1 MKKQDEMDVE
11 DLSESNASEI
21 LAIIARIDERTK
33 NTNEML
39 EQVIEQ
45 RIEPLEK
52 QAEDADRRSRRNQ
65 IILSAF
71 VSGTTIL
78 FAWVLGFVPF

>member
-1 MKKQDEMDVE
+1 MKKEDQMDVE

-52 QAEDADRRSRRNQ
+52 QVENADRRSRRNQ
-65 IILSAF
+65 VILSAF
-71 VSGTTIL
+71 VSGVTIL
-78 FAWVLGFVPF
+78 FAWTLGFVPI

>member
-1 MKKQDEMDVE
+1 MKQEDEMDVE

-52 QAEDADRRSRRNQ
+52 QVENADNRSRRNQ
-65 IILSAF
+65 VILSAF
-71 VSGTTIL
+71 VTGTSIV
-78 FAWVLGFVPF
+78 FAWMLGFVPI

>member
-1 MKKQDEMDVE
+1 MEKQDEMDVE
-11 DLSESNASEI
+11 DLSGNNASEI

-39 EQVIEQ
+39 EQVIKQ
-45 RIEPLEK
+45 RIEPLEQ
-52 QAEDADRRSRRNQ
+52 QAENADRRSRRNQ

-71 VSGTTIL
+71 VSAASIL
-78 FAWVLGFVPF
+78 FAWMLGFVPI